1 MTWKKKVSLSLYKL
15 DTMLRRRID
24 HYTVLNKTKKV
35 ANWSVAKHHGGERTQ
50 KQVVKK
56 QQQQQKTVQKE
67 TNIKNGQST
76 YGFIFLRPGG

>member
-1 MTWKKKVSLSLYKL
+1 
-15 DTMLRRRID
+15 MLRRRID
-24 HYTVLNKTKKV
+24 HDTVLNQTKKV
-35 ANWSVAKHHGGERTQ
+35 ANWSVANHHGGERTQ